1 MSRQTPRPYRMDAR
15 AAAAQ
20 ATRDRILDIAYTQF
34 LERWYDEVTLR
45 DLAKEAGV
53 ALQTVVNHFGTKEN
67 LFFAVAERFS
77 AMIAETR
84 GGVLPDDIAG
94 AAAALV
100 ADYEQTGDTNLRML
114 ALEERVPAV
123 AEGLASGRRSHR
135 EWVERIFPSCPVRP
149 SGCAPPALPRRA
161 SDDHRRSHM
170 EAAASRPRAEPGSD
184 RGRDPRVARGS
195 TRTPQGEMT

>member
-1 MSRQTPRPYRMDAR
+1 MNVKAASRPYRMDAR
-15 AAAAQ
+15 AAAAE
-20 ATRDRILDIAYTQF
+20 ATRERILDIAYGQF
-34 LERWYDEVTLR
+34 MERWYDEVTLR
-45 DLAKEAGV
+45 DTAKEAGV

-67 LFFAVAERFS
+67 LFSAVTERFS
-77 AMIAETR
+77 ASIAETR

-135 EWVERIFPSCPVRP
+135 EWVERIFPT
-149 SGCAPPALPRRA
+149 ALSNLRGA
-161 SDDHRRSHM
+161 HRRRCLAELLTITDVLTWKMLRRDHGLSRAQTVDAIRDLL
-170 EAAASRPRAEPGSD
+170 EAVHDHHKES
-184 RGRDPRVARGS
+184 
-195 TRTPQGEMT
+195 

>member
-1 MSRQTPRPYRMDAR
+1 MNVKAPSRTYRMDAR
-15 AAAAQ
+15 AAAAE
-20 ATRDRILDIAYTQF
+20 ATRARILDVAYTQF

-77 AMIAETR
+77 ASIAETR
-84 GGVLPDDIAG
+84 GGVLPDDIAA

-100 ADYEQTGDTNLRML
+100 ADYEQTGDTNMRML

-123 AEGLASGRRSHR
+123 AEGLTTGRQSHR
-135 EWVERIFPSCPVRP
+135 EWVERIFPT
-149 SGCAPPALPRRA
+149 ALSNLRGAQRQRVLAELLSITDVLTWKLLRR
-161 SDDHRRSHM
+161 DHGLSRAQTV
-170 EAAASRPRAEPGSD
+170 EAIRELLEAVHDHHKER
-184 RGRDPRVARGS
+184 
-195 TRTPQGEMT
+195 

>member
-1 MSRQTPRPYRMDAR
+1 MDAR

-100 ADYEQTGDTNLRML
+100 ADYEQTGDTTC
-114 ALEERVPAV
+114 AC
-123 AEGLASGRRSHR
+123 SRSR
-135 EWVERIFPSCPVRP
+135 SACPQ
-149 SGCAPPALPRRA
+149 SRRA
-161 SDDHRRSHM
+161 SPLGAGTTASGSSASFPTALSSLRGCAAA
-170 EAAASRPRAEPGSD
+170 AAASPSFSRSPTFSHGSCS
-184 RGRDPRVARGS
+184 VATTG
-195 TRTPQGEMT
+195 

>member
-1 MSRQTPRPYRMDAR
+1 MDAR
-15 AAAAQ
+15 ATAAQ
-20 ATRDRILDIAYTQF
+20 ATRDRILDIAYTLF

-77 AMIAETR
+77 ASIAETR

-123 AEGLASGRRSHR
+123 AEGLAMGRRNHR
-135 EWVERIFPSCPVRP
+135 EWVERTFPATL
-149 SGCAPPALPRRA
+149 SGLRGTQRRRCFAELLSITDVLTWKLLRRDHGLSRAQTADAIRELLEALH
-161 SDDHRRSHM
+161 DHHKES
-170 EAAASRPRAEPGSD
+170 
-184 RGRDPRVARGS
+184 
-195 TRTPQGEMT
+195 